1 MAPTQA
7 SHLPTTLRSPTHPLL
22 LRTLED
28 SDFAA
33 VSAVLSDPENTKYD
47 PHASA
52 ISPEVAK
59 IVIAR
64 MRESAAVPSV
74 VDETSGKV
82 VSGPGRVNL
91 VVVFVGDNNNNNDN
105 GKKSSEEKE
114 GEEEEE
120 EGTVIGFGGYGGIN
134 EHEEDGQKIRVGDVG
149 VMINSEFRG
158 RGFAAEAVRL
168 AVEWGFRKVAEGG
181 LQLARVS
188 ATMSERNVPM
198 RGLVEKRFGWTG
210 VVKPGKGE
218 TEGDG
223 EVFFE
228 VTGRRGG
235 SE

>member
-1 MAPTQA
+1 MATTQA
-7 SHLPTTLRSPTHPLL
+7 SHLPTTLRSPTHPIL
-22 LRTLED
+22 LRTLEE

-64 MRESAAVPSV
+64 MRESASVPSV

-91 VVVFVGDNNNNNDN
+91 LVVYVGDGTND
-105 GKKSSEEKE
+105 GKTLSEKE
-114 GEEEEE
+114 GE

-134 EHEEDGQKIRVGDVG
+134 EHEEDGRKIRVGDVG
-149 VMINSEFRG
+149 VMINPQFRG

-181 LQLARVS
+181 LQLERVS

-198 RGLVEKRFGWTG
+198 RGLVEKRFGWAG
-210 VVKPGKGE
+210 VVKPGKE
-218 TEGDG
+218 EGDG

-228 VTGRRGG
+228 VTGETWRT
-235 SE
+235 

>member
-64 MRESAAVPSV
+64 MRESASVPSV
-74 VDETSGKV
+74 VDEEGKV

-91 VVVFVGDNNNNNDN
+91 LVVYVGDGTDD
-105 GKKSSEEKE
+105 GKTSSEK
-114 GEEEEE
+114 

-134 EHEEDGQKIRVGDVG
+134 EHEEDGRKIRVGDVG
-149 VMINSEFRG
+149 VMINAEFRG
-158 RGFAAEAVRL
+158 RGFAVETVRL

-181 LQLARVS
+181 LQLERVS

-198 RGLVEKRFGWTG
+198 RGLIEKRFGWAG
-210 VVKPGKGE
+210 VVKPGKE
-218 TEGDG
+218 EGGG

-228 VTGRRGG
+228 VTGETWRK
-235 SE
+235 

>member
-7 SHLPTTLRSPTHPLL
+7 THLPTTLRSPTHPIL
-22 LRTLED
+22 LRTLEE

-74 VDETSGKV
+74 VDEASGKV

-91 VVVFVGDNNNNNDN
+91 VVVYVGGDDDN
-105 GKKSSEEKE
+105 KQSSGEKE
-114 GEEEEE
+114 QDE
-120 EGTVIGFGGYGGIN
+120 EGTIIGFGGYGGIN
-134 EHEEDGQKIRVGDVG
+134 EHEEDGQKVRVGDVG
-149 VMINSEFRG
+149 VMINPEFRG
-158 RGFAAEAVRL
+158 RGFAAEAVRS
-168 AVEWGFRKVAEGG
+168 AVGWGFRKVAEGG
-181 LQLARVS
+181 LQLERVS

-210 VVKPGKGE
+210 VVKPGKE
-218 TEGDG
+218 EGDG

-228 VTGRRGG
+228 VTGATWRK
-235 SE
+235 

>member
-64 MRESAAVPSV
+64 MRESASVPSV
-74 VDETSGKV
+74 VDEEGKV

-91 VVVFVGDNNNNNDN
+91 LVVYVGDGTDD
-105 GKKSSEEKE
+105 GKTSSEK
-114 GEEEEE
+114 

-134 EHEEDGQKIRVGDVG
+134 EHEEDGRKIRVGDVG
-149 VMINSEFRG
+149 VMINPDFRG

-181 LQLARVS
+181 LQLERVS

-198 RGLVEKRFGWTG
+198 RRLVEKRFRWAG
-210 VVKPGKGE
+210 VVKPGKE
-218 TEGDG
+218 EGDG

-228 VTGRRGG
+228 VTGETWRK
-235 SE
+235 

>member
-22 LRTLED
+22 LRTLEE

-64 MRESAAVPSV
+64 MRESASVPSV
-74 VDETSGKV
+74 VDEASGKV

-91 VVVFVGDNNNNNDN
+91 VIVHVGDVSRDTE
-105 GKKSSEEKE
+105 SSGGRGEQEK
-114 GEEEEE
+114 

-134 EHEEDGQKIRVGDVG
+134 EHGEDGQRVRVGDVG
-149 VMINSEFRG
+149 VMINPGYRG

-181 LQLARVS
+181 LQLERVS
-188 ATMSERNVPM
+188 ATMSERNAPM
-198 RGLVEKRFGWTG
+198 RGLVEKRFGWAG
-210 VVKPGKGE
+210 VVKPGKE
-218 TEGDG
+218 EGDG

-228 VTGRRGG
+228 VTGETWRK
-235 SE
+235 

>member
-22 LRTLED
+22 LRTLEE

-52 ISPEVAK
+52 VSPEVAK

-64 MRESAAVPSV
+64 MRESASVPSV
-74 VDETSGKV
+74 VDEASGKV

-91 VVVFVGDNNNNNDN
+91 VVVHVGDGSGDTESSG
-105 GKKSSEEKE
+105 GKEER
-114 GEEEEE
+114 GE

-134 EHEEDGQKIRVGDVG
+134 EHGEDGQRIRVGDVG
-149 VMINSEFRG
+149 VMVNPGYRG

-168 AVEWGFRKVAEGG
+168 AVEWGFRRVAEGG
-181 LQLARVS
+181 LQLERVS

-198 RGLVEKRFGWTG
+198 RGLVEKRFGWAG
-210 VVKPGKGE
+210 VVKPGKG
-218 TEGDG
+218 EGDG

-228 VTGRRGG
+228 VTGETWRR
-235 SE
+235 

>member
-7 SHLPTTLRSPTHPLL
+7 SHLPTTLRSPTHPIL
-22 LRTLED
+22 LRTLEP

-52 ISPEVAK
+52 VSPEVAK

-64 MRESAAVPSV
+64 MRESAGVPSV
-74 VDETSGKV
+74 VDEGSGRV

-91 VVVFVGDNNNNNDN
+91 LVVFVGDDDHHNQKDSDN
-105 GKKSSEEKE
+105 TTP
-114 GEEEEE
+114 

-134 EHEEDGQKIRVGDVG
+134 EHEEEDGRTVRVGDVG
-149 VMINSEFRG
+149 VMINSAFRG

-168 AVEWGFRKVAEGG
+168 AVEWGFKGVAEGG
-181 LQLARVS
+181 LQLERVS

-198 RGLVEKRFGWTG
+198 RGLVEGRFGWKG
-210 VVKPGKGE
+210 VVKPGEK
-218 TEGDG
+218 EGDG

-228 VTGRRGG
+228 VTGETWRK
-235 SE
+235 

>member
-22 LRTLED
+22 LRTLEE

-64 MRESAAVPSV
+64 MRESASVPSV
-74 VDETSGKV
+74 VDEASGKV
-82 VSGPGRVNL
+82 ASGPGRVNL
-91 VVVFVGDNNNNNDN
+91 VVVHVGD
-105 GKKSSEEKE
+105 
-114 GEEEEE
+114 EE
-120 EGTVIGFGGYGGIN
+120 EGTVVGFGGYGGIN
-134 EHEEDGQKIRVGDVG
+134 EHGEDGRRIRVGDVG
-149 VMINSEFRG
+149 VMINPGYRG

-168 AVEWGFRKVAEGG
+168 AVEWGFRRVAEGG
-181 LQLARVS
+181 LQLERVS

-198 RGLVEKRFGWTG
+198 RGLVEKRFGWAG
-210 VVKPGKGE
+210 VVKPGKE
-218 TEGDG
+218 EGDG

-228 VTGRRGG
+228 VTGETWRR
-235 SE
+235 

>member
-22 LRTLED
+22 LRTLEE

-64 MRESAAVPSV
+64 MRESASVPSV
-74 VDETSGKV
+74 VDEASGKV

-91 VVVFVGDNNNNNDN
+91 VIVHVGDVSRDTE
-105 GKKSSEEKE
+105 SSGGREEQEK
-114 GEEEEE
+114 

-134 EHEEDGQKIRVGDVG
+134 EHEEDGQRIRVGDVG
-149 VMINSEFRG
+149 VMINPEYRG

-181 LQLARVS
+181 LQLERVS

-198 RGLVEKRFGWTG
+198 RGLVEKRFGWAG
-210 VVKPGKGE
+210 VVKPGKE
-218 TEGDG
+218 EGDG

-228 VTGRRGG
+228 VTGETWRK
-235 SE
+235 